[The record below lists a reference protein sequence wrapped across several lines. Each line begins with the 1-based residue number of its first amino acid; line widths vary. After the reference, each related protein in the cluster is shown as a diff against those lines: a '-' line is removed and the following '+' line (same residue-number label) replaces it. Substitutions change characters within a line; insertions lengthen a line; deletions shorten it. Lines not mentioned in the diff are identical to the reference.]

1 MYNLFVIFNKT
12 LKYKM
17 NYIKKYLI
25 KYICQIV
32 KMIVKEPS
40 LKKLGYCTHAELEST
55 IIKGKD
61 DNNWIK
67 SNGKWNNIR

>member
-1 MYNLFVIFNKT
+1 
-12 LKYKM
+12 
-17 NYIKKYLI
+17 
-25 KYICQIV
+25 
-32 KMIVKEPS
+32 MIVKEPS
-40 LKKLGYCTHAELEST
+40 LKKLGYCVHAELEST